1 MKEIWDECIPWFH
14 DWFQTHQTDKFRSN
28 LVISARKE
36 LGIEVRFYNN
46 PLENRHKGQKKKIE
60 EEVEKSRDLRK
71 IINAIE
77 KWIDE
82 NYLQEISLAL
92 RGLGKYR
99 LAQSFENLF
108 VEATT
113 WLRISPENREV
124 KIKYFQ
130 TYNPKPSTSYKKPSN
145 AGKKGTRRVIYITK
159 TRIEFR
165 RFFKVGE

>member
-1 MKEIWDECIPWFH
+1 MW
-14 DWFQTHQTDKFRSN
+14 
-28 LVISARKE
+28 
-36 LGIEVRFYNN
+36 
-46 PLENRHKGQKKKIE
+46 
-60 EEVEKSRDLRK
+60 K

-99 LAQSFENLF
+99 LARSFENLF
-108 VEATT
+108 VDATT

-124 KIKYFQ
+124 KIKHFQ

-145 AGKKGTRRVIYITK
+145 AGKKGNSTEKRRVDQREPELFVQ
-159 TRIEFR
+159 RIEAAQIPPL
-165 RFFKVGE
+165 KVKKTQSSWEVIAI

>member
-1 MKEIWDECIPWFH
+1 M
-14 DWFQTHQTDKFRSN
+14 
-28 LVISARKE
+28 
-36 LGIEVRFYNN
+36 
-46 PLENRHKGQKKKIE
+46 
-60 EEVEKSRDLRK
+60 RK

-99 LAQSFENLF
+99 LARSFENLF
-108 VEATT
+108 VDATT

>member
-1 MKEIWDECIPWFH
+1 M
-14 DWFQTHQTDKFRSN
+14 
-28 LVISARKE
+28 
-36 LGIEVRFYNN
+36 GIEGRFYNN

-99 LAQSFENLF
+99 LARSFENLF
-108 VEATT
+108 VDATT

-145 AGKKGTRRVIYITK
+145 AGKKGTRQVIPVTERSKGTGLVYPVSVVVVVRTEK
-159 TRIEFR
+159 SKFSMKDN
-165 RFFKVGE
+165 FSFKK

>member
-1 MKEIWDECIPWFH
+1 M
-14 DWFQTHQTDKFRSN
+14 
-28 LVISARKE
+28 
-36 LGIEVRFYNN
+36 
-46 PLENRHKGQKKKIE
+46 
-60 EEVEKSRDLRK
+60 RK

-99 LAQSFENLF
+99 LARSFENLF
-108 VEATT
+108 VDATT

-130 TYNPKPSTSYKKPSN
+130 TYNPKPSTSYKKTIKRRKERN
-145 AGKKGTRRVIYITK
+145 TAGYSGNGAKQRY
-159 TRIEFR
+159 
-165 RFFKVGE
+165 RFSLPCVRGGGGED